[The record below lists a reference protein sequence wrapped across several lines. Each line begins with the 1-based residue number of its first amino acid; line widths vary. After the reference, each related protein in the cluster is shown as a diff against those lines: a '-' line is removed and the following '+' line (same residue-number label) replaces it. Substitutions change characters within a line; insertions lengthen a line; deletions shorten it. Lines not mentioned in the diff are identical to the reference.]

1 MQRQETY
8 QGARHCQWIVP
19 LCGHKWNCC
28 QQEKVMGRVNTK
40 HYSDVNLKNILL
52 SSENHHLCMVL
63 SEKSYRWQ
71 RSGLVS
77 NAAVYTVQPVS
88 ARTASRC
95 WNKQETERVISNIQA
110 TVSGFSEC
118 RSFTRVRLW
127 NERGFAVSDERGEPR
142 TRPSQ
147 RRATLVS
154 RCTPLVFFWWKRR
167 IK

>member
-1 MQRQETY
+1 ME
-8 QGARHCQWIVP
+8 
-19 LCGHKWNCC
+19 
-28 QQEKVMGRVNTK
+28 RVNTK

-95 WNKQETERVISNIQA
+95 WNRQETERVISNIQA

-118 RSFTRVRLW
+118 RSFTRVRL
-127 NERGFAVSDERGEPR
+127 
-142 TRPSQ
+142 
-147 RRATLVS
+147 
-154 RCTPLVFFWWKRR
+154 
-167 IK
+167 